1 MKIKALLLRPLVLK
15 FKFYKKSDMTIVI
28 SIKSKDTIKALH
40 ISVFKVR
47 IAWRCIAIMTKSP
60 NRSVSILLRRQL
72 SIYLIQIKG
81 VSATV
86 LPTRTMRSILRFL
99 GVQAKCT
106 GSESFCCRVQSD
118 FNLINLPWKCAGK
131 DITRSCF
138 FLYTG
143 WVFFTLFWS

>member
-1 MKIKALLLRPLVLK
+1 MMA
-15 FKFYKKSDMTIVI
+15 
-28 SIKSKDTIKALH
+28 
-40 ISVFKVR
+40 
-47 IAWRCIAIMTKSP
+47 KSP

-99 GVQAKCT
+99 GVQAKCN

-131 DITRSCF
+131 DNAILFLFVHWLSF
-138 FLYTG
+138 FLPYSDHSVRPFFLTEQDFILSNAVSGNVKYTD
-143 WVFFTLFWS
+143 LSQ